1 MHLDRVTSGSPGA
14 TGAPGGSHL
23 ISESIGG
30 SDGCVRGELDL
41 SFEALAKHKDG
52 MGWKSL
58 LGLSIIPET
67 MENC

>member
-1 MHLDRVTSGSPGA
+1 
-14 TGAPGGSHL
+14 L
-23 ISESIGG
+23 ISGSIGG
-30 SDGCVRGELDL
+30 SDGYVRGELDF